1 MRRTGASSE
10 DSGLSVSGSAVSAA
24 VDGMIGPRG
33 TEEGLC
39 GARHRCG
46 ELGIV
51 RAAPDDSLPLD
62 QNLILSI
69 QIKTRLDCDGATC
82 ADPPIMSRRGRK
94 IADCS
99 SGIGVQLE
107 CPFDAIGRSAAGRSR
122 LEAPLAKPCLCHVQG
137 QVALQFAGVESRETV
152 RRFDLQCHRRG
163 GDRRSK
169 RKYCDRRR
177 QSAEQDSWV
186 ETYPARQI

>member
-1 MRRTGASSE
+1 
-10 DSGLSVSGSAVSAA
+10 
-24 VDGMIGPRG
+24 
-33 TEEGLC
+33 
-39 GARHRCG
+39 
-46 ELGIV
+46 
-51 RAAPDDSLPLD
+51 
-62 QNLILSI
+62 
-69 QIKTRLDCDGATC
+69 
-82 ADPPIMSRRGRK
+82 MSRRARK

-186 ETYPARQI
+186 ETYPARQIAETGPACTENSSEAKRPLGPSSRGYCRSPASTTSRRGYPNTPLRDLSQKS